1 MNLLYSACVVQGL
14 KWSASWIS
22 QKQGSHPV
30 YLEFDFD
37 KRKLSFLL
45 IVEARMTFREQTLKC
60 QPQKVAL
67 RLLKA
72 CSRFLCGSWHCE

>member
-14 KWSASWIS
+14 KWSAFSIS

-45 IVEARMTFREQTLKC
+45 MVEARTTTKGRT
-60 QPQKVAL
+60 QKVAL
-67 RLLKA
+67 HLLKA